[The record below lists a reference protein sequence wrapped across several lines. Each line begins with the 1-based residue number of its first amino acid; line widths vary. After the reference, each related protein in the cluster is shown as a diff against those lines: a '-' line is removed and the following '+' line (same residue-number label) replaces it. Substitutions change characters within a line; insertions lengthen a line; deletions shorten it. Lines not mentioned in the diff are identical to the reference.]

1 MSPLTDRQAAILD
14 FISRKIAREEVPPTR
29 EEIALA
35 FGFNRAAADQHLRA
49 IAAKGYLELLPGSAR
64 GIRLAAETRRA
75 MDETLLP
82 LVGRVAAGP
91 PLLSTADV
99 DDHYQVDPR
108 LFRPQAHYLRRVA
121 GDSMIDM
128 GIQDGDLIGVH
139 QTPAAENGQVV
150 VAKLFRSAEPEITVK
165 VFRRRGEVVRLL
177 PRNAALEPIVVDLR
191 EEEFEIE
198 GLYCGHIHP
207 GR

>member
-1 MSPLTDRQAAILD
+1 MLPLTDRQAAILD
-14 FISRKIAREEVPPTR
+14 FIRRKLAVGDAPPTR

-49 IAAKGYLELLPGSAR
+49 IAQKGHISLLPGSSR
-64 GIRLAAETRRA
+64 GIRLAEEARRA

-91 PLLSTADV
+91 PVLATGEV

-108 LFRPQAHYLRRVA
+108 LFRPQAHYLRRVK
-121 GDSMIDM
+121 GDSMIEM
-128 GIQDGDLIGVH
+128 GIQDGDLVGVH
-139 QTPAAENGQVV
+139 QTPTAENGQVV
-150 VAKLFRSAEPEITVK
+150 VAKLFRKAGPEITVK
-165 VFRRRGEVVRLL
+165 VFRRRGDVVRLL